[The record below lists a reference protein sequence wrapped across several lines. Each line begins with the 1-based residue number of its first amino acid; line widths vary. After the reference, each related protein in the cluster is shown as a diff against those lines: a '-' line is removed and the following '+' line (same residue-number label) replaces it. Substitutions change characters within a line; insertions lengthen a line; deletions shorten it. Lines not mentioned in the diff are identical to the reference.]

1 MLGRICTKPVV
12 TLPATATV
20 AEAARAMRIKNV
32 GTVVVVNARRPIGL
46 LTDRDI
52 TVDVVAQGKDPD
64 DVQVGAVM
72 RKKPAV
78 IRADAGILDA
88 AQMFAKTGVRR
99 LPVVAKDG
107 TMLGII
113 AMDDV
118 IMLLGNEMGHV
129 SAALAAELRRAS

>member
-12 TLPATATV
+12 TVPATTTI

-46 LTDRDI
+46 VTDRDI
-52 TVDVVAQGKDPD
+52 TVEVVAQGKDPEAL
-64 DVQVGAVM
+64 QVGAVM
-72 RKKPAV
+72 RRKPAV
-78 IRADAGILDA
+78 IRSDAGIMDA

-107 TMLGII
+107 KMIGII
-113 AMDDV
+113 AMDD
-118 IMLLGNEMGHV
+118 ILMLLGNEMGHI
-129 SAALAAELRRAS
+129 SAALSAELRRAS

>member
-20 AEAARAMRIKNV
+20 VEAARAMRIRNV
-32 GTVVVVNARRPIGL
+32 GTVIVVNARRPIGL

-52 TVDVVAQGKDPD
+52 TVEVVAQGKDPETL
-64 DVQVGAVM
+64 QVGAVM

-78 IRADAGILDA
+78 IRGDAGILDA

-107 TMLGII
+107 TIVGII

-118 IMLLGNEMGHV
+118 LMLLGNEMGHI